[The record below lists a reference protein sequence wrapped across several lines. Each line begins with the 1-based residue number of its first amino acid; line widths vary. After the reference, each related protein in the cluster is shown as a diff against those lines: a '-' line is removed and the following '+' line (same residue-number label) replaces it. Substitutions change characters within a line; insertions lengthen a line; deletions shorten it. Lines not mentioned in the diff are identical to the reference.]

1 MPNVNDL
8 ENIAPRLMNEQS
20 ARAYLG
26 GVSRS
31 MIYMLRAQGFIHPV
45 HLGTAVRYSVADL
58 DKAIIRFQAHE

>member
-31 MIYMLRAQGFIHPV
+31 MIYKLRAQGFIHPV